1 MPKCPICQNLQS
13 QFFTQKKQYHYY
25 FCNRC
30 QIIFLFPLPSEKEMS
45 QYYQKSFKYEA
56 GLAEEKRIGQRAKII
71 LKNLIKLN
79 LNGKTLLDVGS
90 GFGYFLEE
98 AKKNN
103 FKILGLEPSKEL
115 FLMNRFIKNIK
126 NITFEDYFK
135 KNNKKKF
142 DFITLIHVI
151 EHLNNP
157 KQIIQ
162 SAIKLLNNNGILYI
176 ETPNLNSHLF
186 RTEKENYTFLTPPD
200 HLWIFS
206 KKSLETML
214 RDISLIKI
222 VKTSTYTHPE
232 HLMGI
237 IKRKFQ
243 MTSLKFQINTKTQNL
258 NEQNKNIGTIKSIKY
273 RLFDKTLAPL
283 FTPLLNLGGY
293 GSILELYI
301 RKK

>member
-1 MPKCPICQNLQS
+1 MSYCKICLHLTIKFFYQIKNFEYFLCQN
-13 QFFTQKKQYHYY
+13 
-25 FCNRC
+25 C
-30 QIIFLFPLPSEKEMS
+30 QTLFLFPSPTEKKINN
-45 QYYQKSFKYEA
+45 YYQKKFQYEA
-56 GLAEEKRIGQRAKII
+56 GLIEEKRIRQRAKII
-71 LKNLIKLN
+71 LKNLIKFN
-79 LNGKTLLDVGS
+79 PNGKTLLDVGS

-142 DFITLIHVI
+142 DFITLIHII
-151 EHLNNP
+151 EHLPNP
-157 KQIIQ
+157 KETIDKVIR
-162 SAIKLLNNNGILYI
+162 LLKPNGIIYI

-186 RTEKENYTFLTPPD
+186 WIEKENYTFLTPPD

-214 RDISLIKI
+214 RDISLIEI

-243 MTSLKFQINTKTQNL
+243 INTKTPASPAGRQNP
-258 NEQNKNIGTIKSIKY
+258 NKQNISKKLKY
-273 RLFDKTLAPL
+273 SLFDKTLSPF

>member
-1 MPKCPICQNLQS
+1 MLHCKICHHLLVKYFYEIKNFNYFLCQN
-13 QFFTQKKQYHYY
+13 
-25 FCNRC
+25 C
-30 QIIFLFPLPSEKEMS
+30 QTLFLFPLPTEKKIS
-45 QYYQKSFKYEA
+45 NYYQKNFKYEA
-56 GLAEEKRIGQRAKII
+56 GLSEKKRICQRAQII
-71 LKNLIKLN
+71 LKNLIRLYP
-79 LNGKTLLDVGS
+79 NGKSLLDVGS

-115 FLMNRFIKNIK
+115 FSINRFIKNIK
-126 NITFEDYFK
+126 NITFEDYSK
-135 KNNKKKF
+135 RNNKKKF

-157 KQIIQ
+157 KQTIQ
-162 SAIKLLNNNGILYI
+162 SAIKLLNSNGILYI

-186 RTEKENYTFLTPPD
+186 WTEKEDYTFLTPPD

-206 KKSLETML
+206 IKSLKTML
-214 RDISLIKI
+214 RDISLIEI
-222 VKTSTYTHPE
+222 VKTSTYSYSE

-243 MTSLKFQINTKTQNL
+243 INTKTQNP
-258 NEQNKNIGTIKSIKY
+258 NKQNISKKLKY
-273 RLFDKTLAPL
+273 SLFDKTLAPL
-283 FTPLLNLGGY
+283 FTPILNLGGY

-301 RKK
+301 KKK

>member
-1 MPKCPICQNLQS
+1 MPYCKICPHLATKLLYQIKKFKYFLCQN
-13 QFFTQKKQYHYY
+13 
-25 FCNRC
+25 C
-30 QIIFLFPLPSEKEMS
+30 QTLFLFPSPTVKKINN
-45 QYYQKSFKYEA
+45 YYQKIFQYKA
-56 GLAEEKRIGQRAKII
+56 GLSEEKRIRQRAKII
-71 LKNLIKLN
+71 LKNLIKLYP
-79 LNGKTLLDVGS
+79 NGKSLLDVGS

-98 AKKNN
+98 AKKNK
-103 FKILGLEPSKEL
+103 FQILGLEPSKEL
-115 FLMNRFIKNIK
+115 FSKNRFSKNIK
-126 NITFEDYFK
+126 NMTFEDYFK
-135 KNNKKKF
+135 SNNKKKF
-142 DFITLIHVI
+142 DFIILIHVI

-162 SAIKLLNNNGILYI
+162 SAIKLLNSNGILYI
-176 ETPNLNSHLF
+176 ETPNLNSYLF
-186 RTEKENYTFLTPPD
+186 WTEKESYTFLTPSD

-222 VKTSTYTHPE
+222 AKTSTYTHPE

-243 MTSLKFQINTKTQNL
+243 INTKTQNPKK
-258 NEQNKNIGTIKSIKY
+258 QNISKKLRYS
-273 RLFDKTLAPL
+273 LFDKTLAPL